1 MFYCGFN
8 RFLHR
13 VPNLVVGETESRAST
28 TPTTTTFHQ
37 RMSAINPRRE
47 FVGGKAT
54 ETGGETPLR
63 ARERKGWAAET
74 PNSHQHLERGV
85 HMDRTRKCFGADI
98 PNLVAVKTENRAN
111 TTPHHHR
118 NPSKIFSIKNR
129 QGAKRGET
137 PLRIRERKGWA
148 AETPNSPQRL
158 ERGGHMG
165 RTRECFG
172 ADIPNLVAVK
182 TASRTSTRNIRNI
195 EENPTLLN

>member
-47 FVGGKAT
+47 FVWGKAT

-74 PNSHQHLERGV
+74 PNSHQRLERGV
-85 HMDRTRKCFGADI
+85 
-98 PNLVAVKTENRAN
+98 
-111 TTPHHHR
+111 
-118 NPSKIFSIKNR
+118 
-129 QGAKRGET
+129 
-137 PLRIRERKGWA
+137 
-148 AETPNSPQRL
+148 
-158 ERGGHMG
+158 HMG

-172 ADIPNLVAVK
+172 ADIPNLVAAKTERRASTITHHHCDPAKRFSNQPAVRVRVRK
-182 TASRTSTRNIRNI
+182 GGPERHHCESKKGEDGMRVTKLTTASRERCSHGPHARVLQRRH
-195 EENPTLLN
+195 PQSGCCQD